1 MQVDLA
7 VAIVVGT
14 AFTAVVKALVADI
27 ITPLIAA
34 IYGGQA
40 FTDLYF
46 TVHNSKFLIGDF
58 INAVRLHCQS
68 WQQPE
73 KLRQWVAYSCAA

>member
-1 MQVDLA
+1 MQDT
-7 VAIVVGT
+7 GT
-14 AFTAVVKALVADI
+14 TCKLCACTQVADI

-46 TVHNSKFLIGDF
+46 TVHNSRFLIGDF
-58 INAVRLHCQS
+58 INNVSPVQALPQFNVS
-68 WQQPE
+68 QPS
-73 KLRQWVAYSCAA
+73 AMATPFCPA